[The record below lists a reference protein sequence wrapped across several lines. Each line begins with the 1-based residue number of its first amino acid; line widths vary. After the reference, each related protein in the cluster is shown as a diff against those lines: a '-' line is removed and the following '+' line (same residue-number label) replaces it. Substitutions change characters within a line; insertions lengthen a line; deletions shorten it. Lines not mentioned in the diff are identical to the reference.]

1 MSKTT
6 PHRQLT
12 PLDQLLIQADRAL
25 RTLSRGQS
33 PSTRPSPA
41 RTADEAEL
49 SETERK
55 HAAGLMR
62 VNHSGEVCAQ
72 ALYQGQALTA
82 SLPDVRAEME
92 QAVDEEV
99 DHLRWCEERLDQLQ
113 SRPSALNPLWYAMSF
128 GIGAGAGLISDRISL
143 GFVAAT
149 EEQVCRHLEEHRNSL
164 PPQDEKSLAIIE
176 QMLIDEREHG
186 HKALEA
192 GGARFP
198 APVKWFMTAVSK
210 VMTKASYRI

>member
-1 MSKTT
+1 MSKTA
-6 PHRQLT
+6 PQRQLS
-12 PLDQLLIQADRAL
+12 PIDQFLIQADRAL
-25 RTLSRGQS
+25 RTLSRGQPVS
-33 PSTRPSPA
+33 SRPSPA
-41 RTADEAEL
+41 RNVAEAEM
-49 SETERK
+49 SEAERR

-82 SLPDVRAEME
+82 SLPDVRTEME
-92 QAVDEEV
+92 QAAAEEV

-113 SRPSALNPLWYAMSF
+113 SRPSLLNPLWYTMSF

-149 EEQVCRHLEEHRNSL
+149 EEQVCRHLEGHQRSL

-192 GGARFP
+192 GGLNFP
-198 APVKWFMTAVSK
+198 APVKWAMTAVSK
-210 VMTKASYRI
+210 LMTKVSYRL

>member
-1 MSKTT
+1 MSKTA
-6 PHRQLT
+6 PQRQLS
-12 PLDQLLIQADRAL
+12 PLDQFLIQADRAL
-25 RTLSRGQS
+25 RTLSHGQVAS
-33 PSTRPSPA
+33 SRPSPA
-41 RTADEAEL
+41 RNVPEAEL
-49 SETERK
+49 SEAERK

-92 QAVDEEV
+92 QAAEEEV

-113 SRPSALNPLWYAMSF
+113 SRPSILNPLWYTMSF

-149 EEQVCRHLEEHRNSL
+149 EEQVCRHLEGHQRSL
-164 PPQDEKSLAIIE
+164 PPQDEKSLAIID

-192 GGARFP
+192 GGVDFP
-198 APVKWFMTAVSK
+198 APVKWAMTAVSK
-210 VMTKASYRI
+210 LMTKVSYHI